1 MTTTSTRTRTAP
13 RRLTVFTL
21 VLLVASTL
29 GTVGC
34 GSNRA
39 KPDTA
44 SVRLPPKHVHHHPKT
59 AAAPAAPALAPSA
72 PTNGVPQ
79 LPQLPRVKNDSVL

>member
-13 RRLTVFTL
+13 RRLTAFTL

-29 GTVGC
+29 GSVGC

-39 KPDTA
+39 KSDEA
-44 SVRLPPKHVHHHPKT
+44 SVRLPPKHVRHHPRN
-59 AAAPAAPALAPSA
+59 AAPPTLAPSA
-72 PTNGVPQ
+72 PTPGVPQ